1 MLQIQEKKQS
11 KAGQKC
17 PIMKTQHDFTLTL
30 MVKLG
35 VTFLVNLKISNSS
48 LDPLILHGEGS
59 YNLNVVKDMKVTDSF
74 MGLSQSAK
82 QCQNKDAYLDCKTD
96 EYLDALVNTCECL
109 PFGLKYFN
117 DTKISICNST
127 QMKCAQEA
135 KNLVS
140 KCLIRCEGLVVTSY
154 SHQKSNV
161 LDKMMN
167 IIESYKKFKA
177 IIDLPSKQNFKTS
190 FYEFIIYLIRHSMEL
205 GSAEICED
213 LF

>member
-1 MLQIQEKKQS
+1 
-11 KAGQKC
+11 
-17 PIMKTQHDFTLTL
+17 
-30 MVKLG
+30 
-35 VTFLVNLKISNSS
+35 
-48 LDPLILHGEGS
+48 
-59 YNLNVVKDMKVTDSF
+59 MKVTDSF

-82 QCQNKDAYLDCKTD
+82 QCQNKEAYLDCKTD

-135 KNLVS
+135 KNLES

-154 SHQKSNV
+154 SHQNKTNV

-177 IIDLPSKQNFKTS
+177 IIDLPSK
-190 FYEFIIYLIRHSMEL
+190 
-205 GSAEICED
+205 
-213 LF
+213 